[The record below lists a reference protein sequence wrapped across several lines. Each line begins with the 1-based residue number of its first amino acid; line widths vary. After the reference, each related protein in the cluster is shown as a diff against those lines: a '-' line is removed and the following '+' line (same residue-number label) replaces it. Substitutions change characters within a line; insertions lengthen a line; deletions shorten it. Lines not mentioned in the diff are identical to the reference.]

1 VSRGRKEA
9 GRRKDGREGGGN
21 DRGRDGRREG
31 EGRGREEEASKKEEG
46 GREKEN
52 IQYWKGSLSLRWL
65 IITVNLVSAQSIL
78 VVIIIIV
85 RTPYIC

>member
-1 VSRGRKEA
+1 MSRGRKEA

-31 EGRGREEEASKKEEG
+31 EGRGREEEAS
-46 GREKEN
+46 

-65 IITVNLVSAQSIL
+65 LITVNLVSAQSIL